1 MSNNTSRIV
10 NSSRNMSYAM
20 LSQIVTI
27 VLNLVSRAVF
37 VKVLAT
43 EYMGLSGLFTN
54 LLGLLSLAELGFGSA
69 ITYSLYKP
77 IKDDNHDKIKSLMR
91 LYKMVYWSIGFFIFV
106 IGLGLTPFIDKFI
119 KERPNI
125 PYLELIFIL
134 FVVQSSI
141 TYFFSYKTSFLTAS
155 QNDYILQK
163 YKIYFVTIQN
173 VLQIGYLLLFKEY
186 FGFLI
191 IGILLPFLNNAYA
204 SYRIDKRFPYLK
216 ETAAPL
222 AKEDLEPIKKNVIAL
237 FFYKIAQ
244 KLSATIDTLLISK
257 FMGLVDV
264 AIYYNYH
271 FLLAY
276 SDVFFI
282 QILGTITPSLGNLLV
297 SNDNENKVKVFKTLQ
312 FIYYWLSTYTIV
324 R

>member
-27 VLNLVSRAVF
+27 MLNLVSRAVF

-216 ETAAPL
+216 VH
-222 AKEDLEPIKKNVIAL
+222 IKSV
-237 FFYKIAQ
+237 
-244 KLSATIDTLLISK
+244 
-257 FMGLVDV
+257 
-264 AIYYNYH
+264 
-271 FLLAY
+271 
-276 SDVFFI
+276 
-282 QILGTITPSLGNLLV
+282 
-297 SNDNENKVKVFKTLQ
+297 
-312 FIYYWLSTYTIV
+312 
-324 R
+324 